1 MTSSIPAPLGNA
13 PTRDSIAPLMGQ
25 LMDPLLDP
33 LIGPLTSQLQTGSDK
48 SRQQTIGKLLAIGPA
63 GQQAVLEF
71 LGQQILGQQI
81 LGQQILGQQAAQSP
95 IAPTW
100 LMGYAY
106 RELWKLM
113 DEGITAQLDGLFP
126 MGLVP
131 IVSDLGIDYG
141 EIQLLL
147 LQEDYEEAD
156 RQTFAKMCEM
166 AGPTAAKRKWFYFS
180 EVPQFPVADLQTLDR
195 LWEVYSEG
203 KFGFTVQRSVWLGV
217 NQVWEEL
224 WPKIGWKQDL
234 TWTRYPGAFTWDLSA
249 PRGHLPLTN
258 QLRGVRAMDAL
269 MNHPAFVQG

>member
-1 MTSSIPAPLGNA
+1 MTPSIPAPLGNA
-13 PTRDSIAPLMGQ
+13 PTREPISPMGQ
-25 LMDPLLDP
+25 L
-33 LIGPLTSQLQTGSDK
+33 IGQLTSQLQTGSDK
-48 SRQQTIGKLLAIGPA
+48 SRQQAIGKLLAIGPE
-63 GQQAVLEF
+63 GRPDGGPEGGPEGKQAVLDF
-71 LGQQILGQQI
+71 LGKQA
-81 LGQQILGQQAAQSP
+81 AAQSP
-95 IAPTW
+95 SAPTW

-106 RELWKLM
+106 RELWKLA
-113 DEGITAQLDGLFP
+113 DEAITAQLDGLFP
-126 MGLVP
+126 AGLVP
-131 IVSDLGIDYG
+131 IVSDLGLDYG

-217 NQVWEEL
+217 NQVWEDL
-224 WPKIGWKQDL
+224 WPKIGWKQGL
-234 TWTRYPGAFTWDLSA
+234 TWTRYPGSFTWDLTA

>member
-1 MTSSIPAPLGNA
+1 MTPSIPAPLGNA
-13 PTRDSIAPLMGQ
+13 PTREPISPMGQ
-25 LMDPLLDP
+25 L
-33 LIGPLTSQLQTGSDK
+33 IGQLTSQLQTGSDK
-48 SRQQTIGKLLAIGPA
+48 SRQQAIGKLLAIGPE
-63 GQQAVLEF
+63 GGPEGKQAVLDF
-71 LGQQILGQQI
+71 
-81 LGQQILGQQAAQSP
+81 LGQQAATQSP

-106 RELWKLM
+106 RELWKLA
-113 DEGITAQLDGLFP
+113 DEAITAQLDQMFP
-126 MGLVP
+126 TGLVP

-156 RQTFAKMCEM
+156 RQTFAKMCEL

-217 NQVWEEL
+217 NQVWEDL
-224 WPKIGWKQDL
+224 WPKIGWKQGL
-234 TWTRYPGAFTWDLSA
+234 TWTRYPGAFTWDLTA

>member
-1 MTSSIPAPLGNA
+1 MTPSIPAPLGNA
-13 PTRDSIAPLMGQ
+13 PTHDPIPSSISPLVGQ
-25 LMDPLLDP
+25 
-33 LIGPLTSQLQTGSDK
+33 LTSQLQTGSDK
-48 SRQQTIGKLLAIGPA
+48 SRQQAIGKLLAIGSEGQPE
-63 GQQAVLEF
+63 GQQAVLDF
-71 LGQQILGQQI
+71 LSQNASQNTSQNTSGG
-81 LGQQILGQQAAQSP
+81 
-95 IAPTW
+95 PTW

-106 RELWKLM
+106 RELWKLA
-113 DEGITAQLDGLFP
+113 DEAITAQLDRLFP
-126 MGLVP
+126 LGLVP
-131 IVSDLGIDYG
+131 IVSDLGLDYG

-156 RQTFAKMCEM
+156 RQTFAKMCEL

-203 KFGFTVQRSVWLGV
+203 KFGFTVQRSLWLGV
-217 NQVWEEL
+217 NQVWEDL

-234 TWTRYPGAFTWDLSA
+234 TWTRYPGAFTWDLTA

>member
-1 MTSSIPAPLGNA
+1 MTPSIPAPLGNA
-13 PTRDSIAPLMGQ
+13 PTHDPIPASISPLVGQ
-25 LMDPLLDP
+25 
-33 LIGPLTSQLQTGSDK
+33 LTSQLQTGSDK
-48 SRQQTIGKLLAIGPA
+48 SRQQAIGKLLAIGPEGQPA
-63 GQQAVLEF
+63 GQQAVLDF
-71 LGQQILGQQI
+71 LGQQTLSQQTLGQQT
-81 LGQQILGQQAAQSP
+81 LGQRPSG
-95 IAPTW
+95 PTW

-106 RELWKLM
+106 RELWKLA
-113 DEGITAQLDGLFP
+113 DEAITAQLDSLFP

-131 IVSDLGIDYG
+131 IVSDLGLDYG

-156 RQTFAKMCEM
+156 RQTFAKMCEL

-217 NQVWEEL
+217 NQVWEDL
-224 WPKIGWKQDL
+224 WPKIGWKQGL
-234 TWTRYPGAFTWDLSA
+234 TWTRYPGAFTWDLTA

>member
-13 PTRDSIAPLMGQ
+13 PPRDSISSSTGLVIGQ
-25 LMDPLLDP
+25 
-33 LIGPLTSQLQTGSDK
+33 LTSQLQTGSEK
-48 SRQQTIGKLLAIGPA
+48 SRQQAIGKLLAIGA
-63 GQQAVLEF
+63 EGQRAVLDF
-71 LGQQILGQQI
+71 LAQQTG
-81 LGQQILGQQAAQSP
+81 P
-95 IAPTW
+95 THPPTW

-106 RELWKLM
+106 RELWKLT
-113 DEGITAQLDGLFP
+113 DEAITAQLDGLFP
-126 MGLVP
+126 TGLVP
-131 IVSDLGIDYG
+131 IVSDLGLDYG

-180 EVPQFPVADLQTLDR
+180 EVPQFPVVDLQTLDR

-203 KFGFTVQRSVWLGV
+203 KFGFTVQRSIWLGV
-217 NQVWEEL
+217 NQVWEDL

-234 TWTRYPGAFTWDLSA
+234 TWTRYPGAFTWDLTA